1 LLVSLVPDQF
11 GRHGYQIVIYFVQN
25 LKQLI
30 DIEKKEAK
38 REEQQRATSGK
49 TAF

>member
-1 LLVSLVPDQF
+1 VSLVPDQF

-25 LKQLI
+25 LKELV
-30 DIEKKEAK
+30 DIKRDEVK
-38 REEQQRATSGK
+38 REEQQRVTSGK